1 MEDGEVNNTPEH
13 IAEYIEGTIKRLG
26 STPDLYYLHR
36 IDPKQDLEAS
46 ITALDKLKKEGKTK
60 YIGLSECN
68 AQTLRKACSCKSHS
82 HPYQTEQGEFQLTI
96 QMHTSMRSRSSIHLG
111 SSTMNRMVLS
121 TQQENSE

>member
-1 MEDGEVNNTPEH
+1 MEDGEVNNSPEH

-46 ITALDKLKKEGKTK
+46 ITALDKLKKDGKTR

-68 AQTLRKACSCKSHS
+68 AQTLRKACSC
-82 HPYQTEQGEFQLTI
+82 I
-96 QMHTSMRSRSSIHLG
+96 
-111 SSTMNRMVLS
+111 STFYIYHVKLIPRCPHRRPS
-121 TQQENSE
+121 D

>member
-1 MEDGEVNNTPEH
+1 MEDCEVNNTPEH

-68 AQTLRKACSCKSHS
+68 AQTLRKACSCKLHS
-82 HPYQTEQGEFQLTI
+82 PLPDQTGIVPANKVRCT
-96 QMHTSMRSRSSIHLG
+96 HRRAA
-111 SSTMNRMVLS
+111 NRVFTLVRRP
-121 TQQENSE
+121 